1 MTLTELRYIIAVARE
16 HHFGRAAAACFVSQ
30 PTLSTA
36 VKKLENEL
44 EVSIFERSKNDVS
57 VTDIGKKIIEQAQQV
72 LENAETIKH
81 IAAQGKDQLN
91 GAIRIGIIYTIGP
104 YLLPHIIPLMHESAP
119 NMPLIIS
126 EDYTARLTEKLK
138 SGILDVIIISL
149 PFQEAGIS
157 TTPLYDEPFVVL
169 LSCSHP
175 LSQKNVIKLPMLAKE
190 NLLLLGK
197 DHCFREQVLAA
208 CPECNDAI
216 ISKGSLQET
225 IEGSSLETIRYMV
238 ASGIG
243 ITVLPC
249 TAASADRYAQRL
261 VKIVRLAK
269 PQPSRRVAIAW
280 RSSFPRPQAI
290 EVLRQAIL
298 SSQLSCVNY
307 ISSSEL

>member
-1 MTLTELRYIIAVARE
+1 MTLTELRYIIAVGRE

-36 VKKLENEL
+36 VKKLEDEL
-44 EVSIFERSKNDVS
+44 GVSIFERSKSDVS
-57 VTDIGKKIIEQAQQV
+57 VTGIGKKIIEQAQQV

-91 GAIRIGIIYTIGP
+91 GAIRIGVIYTIGP
-104 YLLPHIIPLMHESAP
+104 YLLPHIIQLMHESAP
-119 NMPLIIS
+119 NMPLIIN
-126 EDYTARLTEKLK
+126 EDYTAKLTDKLK
-138 SGILDVIIISL
+138 NGILDAIIISL

-157 TTPLYDEPFVVL
+157 TISVYDEPFVVL

-175 LSQKNVIKLPMLAKE
+175 LSQKSVIKLSMLAKE
-190 NLLLLGK
+190 NLLLLGQ
-197 DHCFREQVLAA
+197 DHCFREQVLTA
-208 CPECNDAI
+208 CPECSDTLRR
-216 ISKGSLQET
+216 KGSLQET

-243 ITVLPC
+243 VTVLPC

-269 PQPSRRVAIAW
+269 PPPSRRVAIAW

-290 EVLRQAIL
+290 EALRQAIL

-307 ISSSEL
+307 ILSSD